1 MQNLN
6 NKKYPV
12 AGKKKK
18 MEENKIINEETKT
31 EKTAKGGQ
39 MSKRTRKAITITATA
54 LLTVAV
60 FFAGYFT
67 KYFSIHEIARSL
79 DFILNIYDKHY
90 CSVDGET
97 PSSVE
102 ITKTLANAFI
112 GDYADR
118 YSEYFSPEDK
128 TADDKES
135 NGERLGVGI
144 AFLSDFT
151 VYSVSGNSPAEH
163 AGIKAGGK
171 VTAFKS
177 GTSDV
182 WTAATTENDGFN
194 GFKSFLNGIG
204 SGDTVC
210 LKIEYSGGEAFEYEM
225 AKKAYNQTFV
235 YYADQSGYYG
245 YGDQSGE
252 MQLNKTDR
260 VTSLDGV
267 ALSEIDEKT
276 GYIRLTQFSGLKS
289 GLYGGAGQFAGA
301 LNKFK
306 SQNRKN
312 LILDL
317 RGNGGG
323 FVSILAEIAPYLCPY
338 DGGKSAC
345 MVAVDKNGGRDVTK
359 TSSKSKYGDYDFE
372 KIVIL
377 ADDGSASASEALIG
391 AVLDYDKSS
400 GKNAVTVI
408 LSPSVSKIDGVA
420 VTEYK
425 TYGKGI
431 MQTTYTNVLT
441 GEAFK
446 LTTAVIRWP
455 VSDICIHGVGVT
467 SALNQKLGRTAVLD
481 GGFNGKGDFASALN
495 ALK

>member
-1 MQNLN
+1 MN
-6 NKKYPV
+6 
-12 AGKKKK
+12 
-18 MEENKIINEETKT
+18 EENKIINEKNEQAEENVLKN
-31 EKTAKGGQ
+31 ENPSAKRRQ
-39 MSKRTRKAITITATA
+39 MGRKTRKAITITATA
-54 LLTVAV
+54 LLTTAV

-67 KYFSIHEIARSL
+67 KYFSINEKTRSL
-79 DFILNIYDKHY
+79 DFIFNIYDKHY
-90 CSVDGET
+90 CPVDGKT
-97 PSSVE
+97 PGSVE

-112 GDYADR
+112 SGYADK

-144 AFLSDFT
+144 GFLKDFT

-163 AGIKAGGK
+163 AGVQAGGK
-171 VTAFKS
+171 VTAYKSKS
-177 GTSDV
+177 GDDY
-182 WTAATTENDGFN
+182 TAATVENNGFDA
-194 GFKSFLNGIG
+194 FKSFLNNVGA
-204 SGDTVC
+204 GDSIF
-210 LKIEYSGGEAFEYEM
+210 LKIEYPGGENAEYEII
-225 AKKAYNQTFV
+225 KKAYNQTFV
-235 YYADQSGYYG
+235 YYADRSGYYG

-252 MQLNKTDR
+252 MRLDKIER
-260 VTSLDGV
+260 VTSVDNV
-267 ALSEIDEKT
+267 AFSEIGENA
-276 GYIRLTQFSGLKS
+276 GYIKLTQFSGLKG
-289 GLYGGAGQFAGA
+289 GLYGGVGQFAGA

-306 SQNRKN
+306 SLNRKN
-312 LILDL
+312 LVLDL

-359 TSSKSKYGDYDFE
+359 TSSKSKYGDYGFE

-408 LSPSVSKIDGVA
+408 LSPSASKIDGVA

-467 SALNQKLGRTAVLD
+467 SALNQKLGRNAVLD